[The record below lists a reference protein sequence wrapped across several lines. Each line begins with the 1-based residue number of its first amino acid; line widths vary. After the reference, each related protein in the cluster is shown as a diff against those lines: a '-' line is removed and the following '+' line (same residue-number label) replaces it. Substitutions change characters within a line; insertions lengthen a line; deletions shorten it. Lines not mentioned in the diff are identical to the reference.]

1 MNATEGASVLTP
13 ADIHHIRTFIDV
25 KYFDKPQSERSEILS
40 DAICRII
47 FQQLPDFAETI
58 KKELTARLIRTHI
71 ISKKGIVNS
80 DDIFAA
86 CLSLNFRDQRIAR
99 PLMNWVEKKLDV
111 SLEHSEFERILRRVK
126 PFAASRE
133 EALLAAVADHLNLP
147 ETVSDLSAKRES
159 SMLGSSSTRVLMMA
173 VLSVML
179 LGGTLVY
186 GWSLFHHHAA
196 EIPVAAAAE
205 AAVPAPKAQPVAKK
219 AQSAP
224 AAPLAKNE
232 LPQSLQY
239 ADIEVERLTAYLE
252 SRSSMLAKPRYMNA
266 IIAAAKQY
274 NVHPLL
280 LFAITGQEQ
289 SFVPDDH
296 KRAAKMAN
304 NPFNVHYSW
313 QDFNTSIEESS
324 RIAAKTVVNLSKNR
338 PPNADPLTWINR
350 KYAEDPK
357 WSRGVRQIF
366 AMLQEKVAA

>member
-40 DAICRII
+40 DAIRRII

-71 ISKKGIVNS
+71 VSKEGIVKS

-86 CLSLNFRDQRIAR
+86 CLNLNFRDQRIAR

-111 SLEHSEFERILRRVK
+111 SLEHAEFERILRRVR

-147 ETVSDLSAKRES
+147 ETVSEPSAKRES
-159 SMLGSSSTRVLMMA
+159 SLLGSSSTRVLMMA

-196 EIPVAAAAE
+196 AIPVAAAAE
-205 AAVPAPKAQPVAKK
+205 AAVPAPKAQPAAKK

-338 PPNADPLTWINR
+338 PENADPLTWINR